1 VCRLGAGYFT
11 VTTEQETIVF
21 LQRSRRG
28 RVLLASLFTGD
39 PGAGGFNLPRGMA
52 ITCPTTGRT
61 SQTSASTLRTGFG
74 ANAARARS
82 VNGAVWGLSV
92 ESARTNVVAAPS
104 DFSSGSWTKTTG
116 VVGTAA
122 TTDLLDPAGANGATR
137 LAYDGSGTAGNTRI
151 VQSTG
156 VTPGNSVAY
165 CMSWWGRMLTGT
177 RTIDGYLN
185 LPSTI
190 VHTTFTSTWQRF
202 DGTDN
207 GNGTFALQF
216 NLTDATLNS
225 AFNGYCYACQEELG
239 KYPSS
244 AFTGARAADVLSLS
258 SPSTIAPGGYFDVSK
273 VFAPHYATAEQ
284 SVDHNLVYFNDN
296 NRLFLRQSDSKL
308 VLRLAGANN
317 TVSSALTWSR
327 ETALRI
333 RARHTPREQVLE
345 VLGAT
350 TGNGVASAAAAAAIS
365 LPATAYLLGSSTGA
379 EESSSLY
386 AVQFQR
392 PI

>member
-1 VCRLGAGYFT
+1 MIGLDLSVLSARAPALAGLAYFDFRTAPRTAGAFT
-11 VTTEQETIVF
+11 
-21 LQRSRRG
+21 
-28 RVLLASLFTGD
+28 
-39 PGAGGFNLPRGMA
+39 LPSWLTL
-52 ITCPTTGRT
+52 TCATTGRT
-61 SQTSASTLRTGFG
+61 VQTSASTLRTGFG

-92 ESARTNVVAAPS
+92 ESARTNVVAAPA

-137 LAYDGSGTAGNTRI
+137 LAYDGSGTAGNTRV

-156 VTPGNSVAY
+156 VTPGNGVAY
-165 CMSWWGRMLTGT
+165 CMSWWARMLTGT

-202 DGTDN
+202 DGFDL
-207 GNGTFALQF
+207 GNGTFGLQF

-244 AFTGARAADVLSLS
+244 AITGARAADV
-258 SPSTIAPGGYFDVSK
+258 PSVATPSAIAPSGYFDVTYAI
-273 VFAPHYATAEQ
+273 APNYATGEQ
-284 SVDHNLVYFNDN
+284 GSDHNLLYFNST
-296 NRLFLRQSDSKL
+296 NRLFLRQSDAKL
-308 VLRLAGANN
+308 VLRIGGADI
-317 TVSSALTWSR
+317 TTGALSWMRNQTLW
-327 ETALRI
+327 I
-333 RARHTPREQVLE
+333 RAAHGPGGRVLF
-345 VLGAT
+345 VSGSAPV
-350 TGNGVASAAAAAAIS
+350 TGSAVSAIS
-365 LPATAYLLGSSTGA
+365 LPATVYLLGSNTGP
-379 EESSSLY
+379 EESSDL
-386 AVQFQR
+386 QFVSFQEAA
-392 PI
+392 